1 MIILKNKKPAISVT
15 RKESLKCRPVKNPE
29 IEEVSLD
36 TGQVI
41 IKYPVKVR
49 PWIAGLSSKLGFE
62 SRPVY
67 KKIELD
73 EMGAAAWAMMDGKSR
88 VKDIIRR
95 FEKKYKLHPK
105 EAEISV
111 TQFIRDL
118 GKRGLIG
125 LRQ

>member
-1 MIILKNKKPAISVT
+1 MIRFKSKQTAMSMTI
-15 RKESLKCRPVKNPE
+15 KESLKCRPVKNPE
-29 IEEVSLD
+29 IKESNID
-36 TGQVI
+36 TGLVLI
-41 IKYPVKVR
+41 TYPVKAR

-62 SRPVY
+62 NKPVY

-73 EMGAAAWAMMDGKSR
+73 EMGTAAWAMMDGKNR
-88 VKDIIRR
+88 VEDIIRG
-95 FEKKYKLHPK
+95 FVKKYKLHPK

-125 LRQ
+125 LSQ